1 MNKQLFNRETSVIPF
16 QRASSTTPMHSRA
29 GSACFDLAAFEASI
43 ERLIKAINRLGYT
56 RNAKAL
62 AAAAERCYEV
72 EQFLRDSESVS
83 LEANAHVSAQ
93 QRLQNDIDALLLVQA
108 HQLLAQARSLL
119 HAPLEPITREG
130 NLVELCPNYR
140 ELTDAAFEQMLAESD
155 IPQLLSSDKQQAKQ
169 PAKTN
174 VQYLTLVYSR
184 D

>member
-1 MNKQLFNRETSVIPF
+1 M
-16 QRASSTTPMHSRA
+16 
-29 GSACFDLAAFEASI
+29 
-43 ERLIKAINRLGYT
+43 
-56 RNAKAL
+56 
-62 AAAAERCYEV
+62 
-72 EQFLRDSESVS
+72 
-83 LEANAHVSAQ
+83 
-93 QRLQNDIDALLLVQA
+93 QA